1 MEDSSISRRCGQLT
15 TPLLIHFV
23 IQGISKMPSFERMFM
38 ESGGKSVEY
47 QGNTLV
53 MVDLFPVEDGVD
65 LRLTFESCSGEWRQG
80 VSLKVVGNGKID
92 VNGQQLTHA
101 VFWQDTAPRTVTF
114 KIVGD
119 VTAIE
124 VKNVWDT
131 GDGVAESWHNG
142 AAMIVDADAAQRT
155 YRCNDGYADDDFDD
169 IIFRI
174 ERLE

>member
-1 MEDSSISRRCGQLT
+1 MT

-23 IQGISKMPSFERMFM
+23 ILGISTMQSFQDMFI
-38 ESGGKSVEY
+38 ESGGKPIEY

-53 MVDLFPVEDGVD
+53 MMDDFPVEDGAE
-65 LRLTFESCSGEWRQG
+65 LRLAFVSCNGEWRQG
-80 VSLKVVGNGKID
+80 VSLKVVGKGKID
-92 VNGQQLTHA
+92 VNGQQLTQA
-101 VFWQDTAPRTVTF
+101 VCWQDTAPRTVKF

-119 VTAIE
+119 VTEIE

-131 GDGVAESWHNG
+131 GDGVMHSWLNG